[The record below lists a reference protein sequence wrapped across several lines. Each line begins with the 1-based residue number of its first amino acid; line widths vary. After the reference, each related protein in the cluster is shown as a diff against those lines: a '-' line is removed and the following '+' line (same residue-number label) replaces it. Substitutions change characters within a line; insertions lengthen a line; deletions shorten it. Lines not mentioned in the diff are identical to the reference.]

1 MKALLYALNLMHIN
15 KVFNLSG
22 EVWLHVCTSPLPKIK
37 TGGFKMYKV
46 ISNIDFSVIW
56 STKDRQEAIAIAKK
70 YQASVYQKD
79 KKILDFS

>member
-1 MKALLYALNLMHIN
+1 
-15 KVFNLSG
+15 
-22 EVWLHVCTSPLPKIK
+22 
-37 TGGFKMYKV
+37 MYKV

-70 YQASVYQKD
+70 YQAMVYQKD

>member
-1 MKALLYALNLMHIN
+1 
-15 KVFNLSG
+15 
-22 EVWLHVCTSPLPKIK
+22 
-37 TGGFKMYKV
+37 MYKV

>member
-1 MKALLYALNLMHIN
+1 
-15 KVFNLSG
+15 
-22 EVWLHVCTSPLPKIK
+22 
-37 TGGFKMYKV
+37 MYKV

-79 KKILDFS
+79 KKILDFSQEDYEYLFYSVLS

>member
-1 MKALLYALNLMHIN
+1 MC
-15 KVFNLSG
+15 V
-22 EVWLHVCTSPLPKIK
+22 LPHSQKIQ
-37 TGGFKMYKV
+37 TGGIKMYKV